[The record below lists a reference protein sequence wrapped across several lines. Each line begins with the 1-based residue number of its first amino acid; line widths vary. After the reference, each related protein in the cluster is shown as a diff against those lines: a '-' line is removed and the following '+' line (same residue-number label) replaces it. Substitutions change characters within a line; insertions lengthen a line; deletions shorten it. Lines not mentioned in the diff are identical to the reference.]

1 MEGSFLLPSKDSME
15 KFAREMRI
23 RNFSEKTIASY
34 LYYNKELLRFASKF
48 AQEIDWNDI
57 QDYLDYFGN

>member
-48 AQEIDWNDI
+48 AQEID
-57 QDYLDYFGN
+57 